1 MDTLGLIAGG
11 IGYLKQVFACSYD
24 RGNDEQCGY
33 VCEAQRRCTSPDAGR
48 SRLFV
53 KFQYVLTVCDLKLIG
68 DLDRQQLQQVV

>member
-1 MDTLGLIAGG
+1 MDTQGLIIGVS
-11 IGYLKQVFACSYD
+11 GYLKRVFACSYD
-24 RGNDEQCGY
+24 RGIDEQWDY